1 MDYTF
6 LMDIAAQARENA
18 YAKYSGFKVG
28 AALLSKSGKVFT
40 GCNIENAA
48 YGDTVCAERVAI
60 FKAISEGERE
70 FEAIAIAGGKDELN
84 EICSPCG
91 TCRQVMA
98 EFCSENFKILLGR
111 PSNFKVYKLSEILPL
126 TFNKSNLGADL

>member
-1 MDYTF
+1 MDYVF
-6 LMDIAAQARENA
+6 LMEEAIRARENA

-28 AALLSKSGKVFT
+28 VALLTESGKVFT

-70 FEAIAIAGGKDELN
+70 FEAIAIVGGKDELS
-84 EICSPCG
+84 ELCSPCG

-98 EFCSENFKILLGR
+98 EFCTPDFKILLGR
-111 PSNFKVYKLSEILPL
+111 PSDCKVYELRELLPL
-126 TFNKSNLGADL
+126 TFNLGANL

>member
-1 MDYTF
+1 MDYAL
-6 LMDIAAQARENA
+6 LMDKAALARKNA
-18 YAKYSGFKVG
+18 YARYSGFKVG
-28 AALLSKSGKVFT
+28 AALLTKSGNVFT

-70 FEAIAIAGGKDELN
+70 FEAIAIVGGKYELN

-98 EFCSENFKILLGR
+98 EFCSPDFKVLLGR
-111 PSNFKVYKLSEILPL
+111 PSDYKVYELRKILPL
-126 TFNKSNLGADL
+126 SFNPGADL